1 MRKKTIIASLVL
13 VLVAIVAIT
22 VVCCSRSGKK
32 SRKNILVLSGE
43 ESTDFVENETTVEL
57 PTTEALTT
65 EAPTTETPTTEA
77 PTTEAPTTEAPTT
90 EAPTTEAPT
99 TAAPTTEAPTETP
112 DIDYANVDWIA
123 ILEQAICA
131 GNVDDID
138 WDDACEIV
146 FFNDNPNEE
155 EIEIMMNT
163 FKQADNFDSIDWTAK
178 SDFDPLGD
186 SVGSVVVT
194 TTRPSVVITPTSQP
208 LTMEQ
213 KLEIDEFADEN
224 GEYKINGTIYMA
236 RFYRDEVM
244 ALKNQWIKDNFGTS
258 FEHNGIKFGWN
269 EERKAYYWVEK
280 YGTIHYM
287 TSISTSRS
295 EYFCRNS
302 YSYRIADYLGF
313 YGTDSPRYHSEDS
326 LNDDMFLWFGDE
338 NTKTVDDAYENNMR
352 ILKENGWIEIFDEED
367 LSRDWNIESP
377 EGVPVT
383 VYSDSGYLSVYIR
396 YPEDER
402 EKSYQFTIEELNELL
417 KNNTWR
423 VGSRSGARG
432 FEFEPQEDWQK
443 YIKKYLIIE

>member
-1 MRKKTIIASLVL
+1 MKKKTIIASLVL
-13 VLVAIVAIT
+13 VLVAAVVIT
-22 VVCCSRSGKK
+22 VICVSRGGKQSGIELGMI
-32 SRKNILVLSGE
+32 STE
-43 ESTDFVENETTVEL
+43 EITEAEQIET
-57 PTTEALTT
+57 TTEA
-65 EAPTTETPTTEA
+65 PTTEA

-99 TAAPTTEAPTETP
+99 TEAPTTEAPTTEAPTETP

-224 GEYKINGTIYMA
+224 GIGWKVMVDELFDHVNLKRLGNNPVEVKKECFWDIGFMA
-236 RFYRDEVM
+236 P
-244 ALKNQWIKDNFGTS
+244 L
-258 FEHNGIKFGWN
+258 
-269 EERKAYYWVEK
+269 
-280 YGTIHYM
+280 
-287 TSISTSRS
+287 
-295 EYFCRNS
+295 
-302 YSYRIADYLGF
+302 
-313 YGTDSPRYHSEDS
+313 
-326 LNDDMFLWFGDE
+326 
-338 NTKTVDDAYENNMR
+338 
-352 ILKENGWIEIFDEED
+352 
-367 LSRDWNIESP
+367 
-377 EGVPVT
+377 
-383 VYSDSGYLSVYIR
+383 
-396 YPEDER
+396 
-402 EKSYQFTIEELNELL
+402 
-417 KNNTWR
+417 
-423 VGSRSGARG
+423 
-432 FEFEPQEDWQK
+432 
-443 YIKKYLIIE
+443 

>member
-1 MRKKTIIASLVL
+1 MKKKTIIASLVL
-13 VLVAIVAIT
+13 VLVAAVVIT
-22 VVCCSRSGKK
+22 VICVSRGGKQSGIELGMI
-32 SRKNILVLSGE
+32 STE
-43 ESTDFVENETTVEL
+43 EITEAEQIET
-57 PTTEALTT
+57 TTEAPTT

-90 EAPTTEAPT
+90 EAPTTE
-99 TAAPTTEAPTETP
+99 APTTEAPTETP

-326 LNDDMFLWFGDE
+326 LNDGMHLWIGDE

-377 EGVPVT
+377 EGVPAT
-383 VYSDSGYLSVYIR
+383 VYSDSGYLAVYVR
-396 YPEDER
+396 YPEDEK
-402 EKSYQFTIEELNELL
+402 EKLYQFTIEELNELL
-417 KNNTWR
+417 NNNTWR

-432 FEFEPQEDWQK
+432 FEFEPQENWQK
-443 YIKKYLIIE
+443 FTKKYLIIE